1 MFELFIATV
10 QVDGSQQETALSF
23 PSMLEFERLENCS
36 ILNTIDN
43 DLHAKHL
50 ATLAWLAHKQQG
62 TVTTPEEFSKSLK
75 AVSYRIEKVP
85 FGVTAST
92 E

>member
-10 QVDGSQQETALSF
+10 LVDGSQSETALTY
-23 PSMLEFERLENCS
+23 PSLLEFERMHNCS
-36 ILNTIDN
+36 ILNTMDN

-62 TVTTPEEFSKSLK
+62 TVLPTDEFAKQIK

-85 FGVTAST
+85 FGETAST

>member
-10 QVDGSQQETALSF
+10 LVDGSQSETALTY
-23 PSMLEFERLENCS
+23 PSLLEFERMHNCS
-36 ILNTIDN
+36 ILNTMDN

-62 TVTTPEEFSKSLK
+62 TVLPPVELGKTQKPWSL
-75 AVSYRIEKVP
+75 
-85 FGVTAST
+85 TART
-92 E
+92 YGTDQLKL

>member
-10 QVDGSQQETALSF
+10 LVDGSQSETALSY
-23 PSMLEFERLENCS
+23 PSLLEFERMHNCS
-36 ILNTIDN
+36 ILNTMDS

-62 TVTTPEEFSKSLK
+62 TVLPPDEFAKQIK
-75 AVSYRIEKVP
+75 AVSYRVEKVP
-85 FGVTAST
+85 FGETAST